1 MTLSNIDFI
10 NGLFALIYAVVTI
23 IVGLRIALKYF
34 EFKHKTFLYIG
45 IGWAGLSC
53 GWWGSGFRFLFYL
66 ITNTLFDDIIY
77 IFITVFFITLFTYL
91 LFYGLSELI
100 WEGKMLLIF
109 RLILF
114 VIGVIFQIYLVVFF
128 IVDPSQIATMT
139 GTFDLTLAR
148 IATIYL
154 LIDILF
160 VISAGLIFSFK
171 GIKSDD
177 PELKLKGKILII
189 AFILYPVGVILDSML
204 VLTEITLIIT
214 RSLLMLCSILF
225 YLGYLLPEW
234 IKKLL
239 IKNNK

>member
-23 IVGLRIALKYF
+23 VIGVKISLKYF
-34 EFKHKTFLYIG
+34 EFKHKTYLYIG

-53 GWWGSGFRFLFYL
+53 GWWGSGFGFLFYL
-66 ITNTLFDDIIY
+66 ITNILFDDVFY
-77 IFITVFFITLFTYL
+77 IFVTVFFITLFTYL
-91 LFYGLSELI
+91 LFYGLSELV
-100 WEGKMLLIF
+100 WEGKKKLIF

-114 VIGVIFQIYLVVFF
+114 VIDVIFQIYLVVFF
-128 IVDPSQIATMT
+128 IVDPSQIATKT
-139 GTFDLTLAR
+139 GTFDITLGR

-160 VISAGLIFSFK
+160 IISAGLTFSYK

-177 PELKLKGKILII
+177 PELKLKGKILMI

-204 VLTEITLIIT
+204 VLTELTLIIT
-214 RSLLMLCSILF
+214 RSLLMMCSILF
-225 YLGYLLPEW
+225 YIGYLLPEW
-234 IKKLL
+234 IKKILL
-239 IKNNK
+239 KNN